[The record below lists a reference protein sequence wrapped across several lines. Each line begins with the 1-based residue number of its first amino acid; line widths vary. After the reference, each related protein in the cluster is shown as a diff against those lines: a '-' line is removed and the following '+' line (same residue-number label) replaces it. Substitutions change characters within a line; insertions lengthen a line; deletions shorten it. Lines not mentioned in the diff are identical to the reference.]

1 MDTTNKRDV
10 TGLNDTLYLE
20 YHDKEWGVPVYE
32 DAKIFEFLLLET
44 FQAGLSWIT
53 ILRRRENFRVAFDN
67 FDFQKIANYSD
78 EKLAELKLDAGIIR
92 NTLKIKAA
100 KTNAIAFIGV
110 QKEFGT
116 FSKYL
121 WDFVDGKAVQ
131 NNFTN
136 MSEMPANTPLSDKIS
151 KDLKSRG
158 FKFVGS
164 TIVYAHMQ
172 AMGIV
177 NDHTTACFR
186 HKESISFFFILSTAN
201 KLL

>member
-1 MDTTNKRDV
+1 MDTTNKKRCNWPKD
-10 TGLNDTLYLE
+10 DALYIE
-20 YHDKEWGVPVYE
+20 YHDKELGVPIYE
-32 DAKIFEFLLLET
+32 DTKIFEFLLLET

-67 FDFQKIANYSD
+67 FNFQKIANYSD

-100 KTNAIAFIGV
+100 KTNAIAFMEV

-121 WDFVDGKAVQ
+121 WGFVDGKPVQ
-131 NNFTN
+131 NKFKSL
-136 MSEMPANTPLSDKIS
+136 SEMPTNTPLSDKIS
-151 KDLKSRG
+151 ENLKSRG

-172 AMGIV
+172 AMGMV

-186 HKESISFFFILSTAN
+186 YKQV
-201 KLL
+201 